1 MGLDGLKAPFQIRG
15 NVNGEM
21 VEKYF
26 KEYLVKELKPG
37 QIVVLDNASYHKRK
51 GIQKA
56 VEEVGCKLLFLPA
69 YSPDFN
75 PIEHSPDFNPI
86 EQLWSQLKRLVK
98 KSMRQVQ
105 KSVNAAIDW
114 AFLEIIDSDLSSY
127 FRHFQKTISAS
138 I

>member
-75 PIEHSPDFNPI
+75 PIE
-86 EQLWSQLKRLVK
+86 QLWSQLKRLVK

>member
-51 GIQKA
+51 GIQR
-56 VEEVGCKLLFLPA
+56 VLEEVGCKLLFLPA
-69 YSPDFN
+69 Y
-75 PIEHSPDFNPI
+75 SPDFNPI

>member
-1 MGLDGLKAPFQIRG
+1 MGLDGLKAPFQIKG
-15 NVNGEM
+15 NIDEEI

-26 KEYLVKELKPG
+26 KEHLVKELKPG

-51 GIQKA
+51 GIQR
-56 VEEVGCKLLFLPA
+56 VLEEVGCKLLFLPA
-69 YSPDFN
+69 Y
-75 PIEHSPDFNPI
+75 SPDFNPI